1 MKGSN
6 MELSKIRETVR
17 SRFGFAVAIAIISFI
32 AIFGFGFMAFKA
44 ERDIMIKN
52 TTIRGHSIAK
62 ILSIL
67 NEDVTINRDP
77 ELLERY
83 TGEIGKERDIVLIE
97 ITHGNKLIGQ
107 YRDNKKTSERD
118 VRKVS
123 RPLVFHGES
132 IGNIQVGFSIEQ
144 ANDNMYEIKKI
155 TIIVG
160 ILVLS
165 FFISYFILL
174 L

>member
-1 MKGSN
+1 
-6 MELSKIRETVR
+6 MELGKIRQTVR
-17 SRFGFAVAIAIISFI
+17 SRFGFAVAIAVISFV
-32 AIFGFGFMAFKA
+32 AIFGFGFMAFMA
-44 ERDIMIKN
+44 ERDVMIKN
-52 TTIRGHSIAK
+52 TTIRGYSIAK

-67 NEDVTINRDP
+67 NEDAAVNRDP
-77 ELLERY
+77 KLLERY
-83 TGEIGKERDIVLIE
+83 TGEIGNERDIVLIE
-97 ITHGNKLIGQ
+97 ITQEDKPIAK
-107 YRDNKKTSERD
+107 YRDKRRISERNI
-118 VRKVS
+118 RIIS
-123 RPLVFHGES
+123 HPLVFHGEN
-132 IGNIQVGFSIEQ
+132 IGVTLVGFSIEQ

>member
-1 MKGSN
+1 
-6 MELSKIRETVR
+6 MELGKIRQTVR
-17 SRFGFAVAIAIISFI
+17 SRFGFAVAIAVISFI
-32 AIFGFGFMAFKA
+32 AIFGFGFMAFMA

-52 TTIRGHSIAK
+52 TTIRGYSIAK

-67 NEDVTINRDP
+67 NEDAAVNQDP
-77 ELLERY
+77 KLLERY
-83 TGEIGKERDIVLIE
+83 AGEIGNERDIVLIE
-97 ITHGNKLIGQ
+97 ITKGDKLIAR
-107 YRDNKKTSERD
+107 YRDNRRISERNI
-118 VRKVS
+118 RMVS
-123 RPLVFHGES
+123 HPLVFHGENV
-132 IGNIQVGFSIEQ
+132 GVTVVGFSIEQ

-160 ILVLS
+160 ILSLS

>member
-1 MKGSN
+1 MVLGR
-6 MELSKIRETVR
+6 IRQTVR
-17 SRFGFAVAIAIISFI
+17 SRFGFAVAIAVISFI
-32 AIFGFGFMAFKA
+32 AIFGFGFMAFMA
-44 ERDIMIKN
+44 ERDVMIKN

-67 NEDVTINRDP
+67 NEDAAVNRDP
-77 ELLERY
+77 KLLERY
-83 TGEIGKERDIVLIE
+83 TGEIGKERDIVFIE
-97 ITHGNKLIGQ
+97 ITQGNKLMAQ
-107 YRDNKKTSERD
+107 YRDNRKIAERD
-118 VRKVS
+118 IRRVS
-123 RPLVFHGES
+123 RPLVFHGENRGV
-132 IGNIQVGFSIEQ
+132 IHVGFSIEQ

-165 FFISYFILL
+165 FFVSYFILL

>member
-1 MKGSN
+1 
-6 MELSKIRETVR
+6 MELGKIRQTVR
-17 SRFGFAVAIAIISFI
+17 SRFGFAVAIAVISFI
-32 AIFGFGFMAFKA
+32 AIFGFGFMAFMA
-44 ERDIMIKN
+44 ERDVMIKN

-67 NEDVTINRDP
+67 NEDATVNRDP
-77 ELLERY
+77 KLLERY
-83 TGEIGKERDIVLIE
+83 TGEIGKERDIVFIE
-97 ITHGNKLIGQ
+97 ITKGNKLIAQ
-107 YRDNKKTSERD
+107 YRNNRKTSEREI
-118 VRKVS
+118 RRVS

-132 IGNIQVGFSIEQ
+132 IGVIQIGFSIEQ

-160 ILVLS
+160 ILALS
-165 FFISYFILL
+165 FFVSYFILL